1 MNKHLIITSEELE
14 MITSEQHVGIYTCFL
29 KTKTK
34 IPACVRAKM
43 KLQIGGTKMRRNSE
57 LMNLVQIYTN
67 RVQYVVMMLKLKNC
81 FCLGNGKKRI

>member
-14 MITSEQHVGIYTCFL
+14 MITSEQHVVDIYTCFL

-34 IPACVRAKM
+34 SPACVRAKM
-43 KLQIGGTKMRRNSE
+43 KQIGGTKMRRSSE